1 MPRSPPPPPP
11 ARALEPCWPPKAPPP
26 AGHCQWHWQHPRTAH
41 PLNLITVGSPSQLRA
56 LLSADLTRVSLLSF
70 WAPWAEPC
78 KAMEAVVIELA
89 RKYGGMLVLSI
100 EAEEQDE
107 IAASFGVESVPEFI
121 LLKGHALL
129 ARVSGADA
137 KALVDAVSAH
147 APRSSPSPSQIAS
160 SARPASPPPRRLT
173 PELETRLRG
182 LLNKSRIVL
191 FMKGTPDAPRCG
203 FSRRMASL
211 LKERGISFVAFDVLA
226 DEDVRQGLKIL
237 NDWPTFPQ
245 LVVGGEFVG
254 GLDVVLQMLE
264 DGKFDRI
271 PEST

>member
-11 ARALEPCWPPKAPPP
+11 ARALEPSWPPKAPS
-26 AGHCQWHWQHPRTAH
+26 PRLPERRRVTGSFLAH
-41 PLNLITVGSPSQLRA
+41 PLNLLTVGSPSQLRA

-78 KAMEAVVIELA
+78 KAMEGVVIELA

-100 EAEEQDE
+100 EAEEQAE

-121 LLKGHALL
+121 LLKGHTLL
-129 ARVSGADA
+129 ARISGADA
-137 KALVDAVSAH
+137 KALVDAVAAH
-147 APRSSPSPSQIAS
+147 APRSSPAPSQIAS
-160 SARPASPPPRRLT
+160 SAPSASPRRLT
-173 PELETRLRG
+173 PELETRLRR

-226 DEDVRQGLKIL
+226 DEDVRQGAFAVFNKG
-237 NDWPTFPQ
+237 PVEEFPQ
-245 LVVGGEFVG
+245 
-254 GLDVVLQMLE
+254 D
-264 DGKFDRI
+264 
-271 PEST
+271 